1 MDKVRFGVIGA
12 GDAANFHTLAFKN
25 RPEANLKFVSVYD
38 VNEKKCSTLAKR
50 MKLMPCS
57 DLEGFFG
64 SGIDAVLICVPHY
77 LHAEYVASAAAA
89 GKHILC
95 EKPMAPS
102 LEECDAMINATNRAG
117 VKFMIAENHRF
128 LPAHRIIKETL
139 EAGLLGDVYLGRTYE
154 GAFCPASQFL
164 DAGCWHFTCD
174 KGGGGVLMDQGVHK
188 FALLNW
194 LLGEVECAQ
203 AWLGKAL
210 DSPDCKGEDN
220 AVMHLQ
226 YRNGAMIEVT
236 LSSTTVHPLN
246 NNTELHGTKGHLL
259 EDHSWEKPVRLFS
272 SHPDAKVKGSYY
284 EIETDHGAYPM
295 YYIISAYHE
304 DTHFADCIQND
315 RLPEFTPEQAR
326 GAVEVVLLGYLSAR
340 LGRTTTMDELALEVA
355 AKGGSRHIIE
365 EAMPY
370 IRKNFCQLQWK

>member
-1 MDKVRFGVIGA
+1 MDQVRFGVIGS

-25 RPEANLKFVSVYD
+25 RPDANLKFVSVFD
-38 VNEKKCSTLAKR
+38 VNEKKCSILAKR
-50 MKLMPCS
+50 MKLTPYS
-57 DLEGFFG
+57 DLEDFFG
-64 SGIDAVLICVPHY
+64 SGIDAVLVCVPHY
-77 LHAEYVASAAAA
+77 LHAEYVTRAAAA
-89 GKHILC
+89 GKNILC
-95 EKPMAPS
+95 EKPMAPT
-102 LEECDAMINATNRAG
+102 LEECDAMIDATTRAG

-128 LPAHRIIKETL
+128 LPAHRIIRETL
-139 EAGLLGDVYLGRTYE
+139 EAGLLGDVFLGRTYE

-194 LLGEVECAQ
+194 LLGEVESAQ

-210 DSPDCKGEDN
+210 NSPDCKGEDN

-226 YRNGAMIEVT
+226 YKNGAMIEVT

-304 DTHFADCIQND
+304 DTHFADCILND
-315 RLPEFTPEQAR
+315 THPEFTPEQAR

-340 LGRTTTMDELALEVA
+340 LGRTTTMDELSTEVA
-355 AKGGSRHIIE
+355 EKGGSRHIIE
-365 EAMPY
+365 EAMPF